1 MARSSRSKRFPTRSW
16 TRPAL
21 RTTRS
26 STEIAEFDDELT
38 ETYLE
43 DEAAVTPEMIRRAL
57 RAGTLAGRVTPVL
70 AGSAFK
76 NKGVQPLL
84 DAIVDYL
91 PSPLDVPPV
100 QGVDPKSDGGL
111 TRPPR

>member
-1 MARSSRSKRFPTRSW
+1 M
-16 TRPAL
+16 
-21 RTTRS
+21 
-26 STEIAEFDDELT
+26 

-57 RAGTLAGRVTPVL
+57 RKGTLAGRITPVL

-84 DAIVDYL
+84 DAIVDPRAWTSRRCRASIEEHRGGPGQRTSTRPSR
-91 PSPLDVPPV
+91 PSP
-100 QGVDPKSDGGL
+100 S
-111 TRPPR
+111 RS